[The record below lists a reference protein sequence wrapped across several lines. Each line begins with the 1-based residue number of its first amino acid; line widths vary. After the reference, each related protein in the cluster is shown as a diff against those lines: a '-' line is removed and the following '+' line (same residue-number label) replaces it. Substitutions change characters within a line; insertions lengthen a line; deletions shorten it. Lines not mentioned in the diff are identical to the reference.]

1 MGLVA
6 ISKKE
11 QDEKCASA
19 KNYPAGAM
27 LESI

>member
-1 MGLVA
+1 MGLVD
-6 ISKKE
+6 ITKKE

-19 KNYPAGAM
+19 KNYPADAM